1 MVMLVGEPGI
11 GKTRTAQE
19 LTSYAES
26 QGARV
31 LWGRCYEEE
40 GAPPYWPW
48 IQSIG
53 SFINEQ
59 DPDQL
64 SSAMEPGASHIAE
77 MLPSLR
83 EKLPDLT
90 DSTQLEP
97 EPARFRLFDSVTNF
111 LKNASQTQPLVLVLD
126 DLHWGDHASL
136 LLLEFLARGMAASNL
151 LLVGTY
157 RDVEVSRQHPLS
169 QTLGS
174 LMREQLFRRIQLGGL
189 TQQEV
194 SEFAELGAPELLYP
208 ITLWTWCT
216 GAPRETRCS
225 LTKLY
230 GYSARETSPRTG
242 AGPQRFPRASGM
254 R

>member
-1 MVMLVGEPGI
+1 MEPASQSSSYASSGVFVGRQRELAELRSALEESLAGRGQMIMLVGEPSI

-19 LTSYAES
+19 LTSYAET

-64 SSAMEPGASHIAE
+64 SSAMGPGAAHIAE
-77 MLPSLR
+77 LIPSLR

-90 DSTQLEP
+90 DPPALEP

-111 LKNASQTQPLVLVLD
+111 LKNASQTQPLVIVLD
-126 DLHWGDHASL
+126 DLHWGDRASL
-136 LLLEFLARGMAASNL
+136 LLLEFLARGMGWVFDFTMTAKPQGDATLVTRDQKITNFPIFMLPMKLMMPLIVKKFDKKMLNNL
-151 LLVGTY
+151 KADL
-157 RDVEVSRQHPLS
+157 EA
-169 QTLGS
+169 GS
-174 LMREQLFRRIQLGGL
+174 
-189 TQQEV
+189 
-194 SEFAELGAPELLYP
+194 
-208 ITLWTWCT
+208 
-216 GAPRETRCS
+216 
-225 LTKLY
+225 
-230 GYSARETSPRTG
+230 
-242 AGPQRFPRASGM
+242 
-254 R
+254 